1 MSRQNKT
8 FDLATSSDVLIL
20 LLRFETKPNTSA
32 FKITDFVSCLQGKRR
47 FISWIVPE
55 TLKVKNFKK
64 LIFKIHFMATK
75 S

>member
-1 MSRQNKT
+1 MSQQNKT

-32 FKITDFVSCLQGKRR
+32 FKITDFVSCLQGK
-47 FISWIVPE
+47 
-55 TLKVKNFKK
+55 KK
-64 LIFKIHFMATK
+64 EVHFMDSSWNSK